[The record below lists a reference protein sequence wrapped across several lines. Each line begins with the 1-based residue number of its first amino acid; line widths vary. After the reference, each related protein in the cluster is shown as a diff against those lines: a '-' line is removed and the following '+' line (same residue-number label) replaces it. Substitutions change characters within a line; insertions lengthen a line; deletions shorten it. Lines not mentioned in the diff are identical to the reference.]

1 VFADILTVAGFSVGS
16 WSILVASDALGDLV
30 DVVEYVSL
38 NAWICF
44 DFLQHKAQAIS
55 MAISIYH
62 ITQHYKCRRE
72 KSPDGW
78 SLAYAG
84 VAKR

>member
-1 VFADILTVAGFSVGS
+1 
-16 WSILVASDALGDLV
+16 V

-44 DFLQHKAQAIS
+44 DFIQHKAEAMS
-55 MAISIYH
+55 MAMPIYH

-72 KSPDGW
+72 KSPDGL

-84 VAKR
+84 VTER